1 MFQIWRYRTS
11 WEDFHSST
19 SWLKIF
25 FDIFGESNGIWS
37 NKIWTESWLASE
49 GLSSYQSPHMTPC
62 AWCLYYRCMT
72 SWQHDNSEDIS
83 SILTQPAD
91 SVLHAPYPGYSHT
104 CMRRSSPVSVSV
116 SATFTIYSEW
126 PGASQQGPASIP
138 LLTIHITHAPSSG
151 QIILFGRGLSLS
163 CPERLMRQNESL
175 TPYLGLILGLPGLGR
190 RNCQN
195 VDTRLGMDVNF
206 LPNTRL
212 PEYPHT

>member
-62 AWCLYYRCMT
+62 AWCHYYRCMT

-83 SILTQPAD
+83 SILTRPAD
-91 SVLHAPYPGYSHT
+91 SVLHAPYPGYSHP
-104 CMRRSSPVSVSV
+104 CMQCSPAPQLPSQSLVGATLQFTPSGQEPVSRVLHPFHTWQYTLHMHPAQAKLSFL
-116 SATFTIYSEW
+116 A
-126 PGASQQGPASIP
+126 GAYRYPA
-138 LLTIHITHAPSSG
+138 L
-151 QIILFGRGLSLS
+151 RGS
-163 CPERLMRQNESL
+163 CVKMNHWHP
-175 TPYLGLILGLPGLGR
+175 T
-190 RNCQN
+190 
-195 VDTRLGMDVNF
+195 
-206 LPNTRL
+206 
-212 PEYPHT
+212 

>member
-62 AWCLYYRCMT
+62 AWCHYYRCMT

-91 SVLHAPYPGYSHT
+91 RVCSCSISRIFPHHVCGALAPRSMSVLGQHLQFTLIWRLSGQE
-104 CMRRSSPVSVSV
+104 PVSWVLHPFHYHYTCTESRPKL
-116 SATFTIYSEW
+116 SFLAWAYRY
-126 PGASQQGPASIP
+126 PSQ
-138 LLTIHITHAPSSG
+138 
-151 QIILFGRGLSLS
+151 RGS
-163 CPERLMRQNESL
+163 CVKMNRWHP
-175 TPYLGLILGLPGLGR
+175 T
-190 RNCQN
+190 
-195 VDTRLGMDVNF
+195 
-206 LPNTRL
+206 
-212 PEYPHT
+212 